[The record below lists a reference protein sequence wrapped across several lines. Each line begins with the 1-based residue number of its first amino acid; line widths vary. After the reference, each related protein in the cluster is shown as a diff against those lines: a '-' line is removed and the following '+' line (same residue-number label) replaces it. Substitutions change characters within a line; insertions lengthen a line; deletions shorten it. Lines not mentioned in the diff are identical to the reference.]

1 MAQDT
6 TQTTPLRYL
15 TTPEAA
21 GYLRLKPNT
30 LEKMRSS
37 GRGPRFR
44 GHGRNVV
51 YAIEDLDAWSGERV
65 RQSTSDP
72 TSRKEDGIAADGA
85 EETVPQGAGGESNG

>member
-1 MAQDT
+1 MARETNQA
-6 TQTTPLRYL
+6 TPLRYL

-37 GRGPRFR
+37 GRGPKFR

-72 TSRKEDGIAADGA
+72 ACQKEGGVPADVSEEAVSQNTGGGSDG
-85 EETVPQGAGGESNG
+85 

>member
-1 MAQDT
+1 MVPDT
-6 TQTTPLRYL
+6 DQTTPLRYL

-37 GRGPRFR
+37 GRGPKFR

-51 YAIEDLDAWSGERV
+51 YAIEDLDAWSDGRV

-72 TSRKEDGIAADGA
+72 GGQKTGGAPADVSEEALPQKDGGGSDG
-85 EETVPQGAGGESNG
+85 

>member
-1 MAQDT
+1 MAQHT
-6 TQTTPLRYL
+6 NRTTPLRYL

-51 YAIEDLDAWSGERV
+51 YAIEDLDAWSGERI

-72 TSRKEDGIAADGA
+72 VAPEDGAAA
-85 EETVPQGAGGESNG
+85 EASEEPAPQSAGGGSVE

>member
-1 MAQDT
+1 MAQET
-6 TQTTPLRYL
+6 NQTTPLRYL

-51 YAIEDLDAWSGERV
+51 YAIEDLDVWSGERI
-65 RQSTSDP
+65 RESTSDP
-72 TSRKEDGIAADGA
+72 VAPEDDAAMGSSEA
-85 EETVPQGAGGESNG
+85 AAPRSAGGGSFE

>member
-6 TQTTPLRYL
+6 NQTTPLRYL

-30 LEKMRSS
+30 LEKMRLS
-37 GRGPRFR
+37 GRGPKFR

-51 YAIEDLDAWSGERV
+51 YAIDDLDAWSGEQV

-72 TSRKEDGIAADGA
+72 TGRKEDGVAADGA
-85 EETVPQGAGGESNG
+85 AETVPQGAGSGSNA

>member
-6 TQTTPLRYL
+6 IQATPPRYL

-37 GRGPRFR
+37 GRGPKFR

-51 YAIEDLDAWSGERV
+51 YAIEDLDAWSDERV

-72 TSRKEDGIAADGA
+72 GDQKAGRPPADDSEEAAPRTARG
-85 EETVPQGAGGESNG
+85 

>member
-6 TQTTPLRYL
+6 NQATPLRYL

-37 GRGPRFR
+37 GRGPKFR
-44 GHGRNVV
+44 GHGRNIV

-72 TSRKEDGIAADGA
+72 IGQKAGGTARDASKGA
-85 EETVPQGAGGESNG
+85 PPQGAGDGSNG

>member
-1 MAQDT
+1 MARDT
-6 TQTTPLRYL
+6 DQATPLPYL

-37 GRGPRFR
+37 GRGPKFR

-51 YAIEDLDAWSGERV
+51 YAIEELDTWSDERV

-72 TSRKEDGIAADGA
+72 PSKQEGCATTDSSDEAK
-85 EETVPQGAGGESNG
+85 PQGAGGQSDG

>member
-37 GRGPRFR
+37 GRGPKFR

-65 RQSTSDP
+65 RQSTADP
-72 TSRKEDGIAADGA
+72 TSRKEDGIAADGV
-85 EETVPQGAGGESNG
+85 EETVPQGAEGGSNG

>member
-6 TQTTPLRYL
+6 TQRTPVRYL

-37 GRGPRFR
+37 GRGPKFR

-72 TSRKEDGIAADGA
+72 AGRNEDGVAADGTA
-85 EETVPQGAGGESNG
+85 ETVPQSDGGASNG

>member
-37 GRGPRFR
+37 GRGPKFR

-72 TSRKEDGIAADGA
+72 TGPGADGVAADGA
-85 EETVPQGAGGESNG
+85 EETVPQGTGGGSNG

>member
-1 MAQDT
+1 MVRDA
-6 TQTTPLRYL
+6 TQATSLRYL

-37 GRGPRFR
+37 GRGPKFR

-72 TSRKEDGIAADGA
+72 AGRKKGGAPADASDEAAPERTGGDSDG
-85 EETVPQGAGGESNG
+85 

>member
-6 TQTTPLRYL
+6 NQTTPLRYL

-72 TSRKEDGIAADGA
+72 VATEDGPTAEASEEAAA
-85 EETVPQGAGGESNG
+85 PSAGGSSVE

>member
-6 TQTTPLRYL
+6 NQATPLRYL

-37 GRGPRFR
+37 GRGPKFR

-72 TSRKEDGIAADGA
+72 AGRKGGGA
-85 EETVPQGAGGESNG
+85 PGDVSEQTPPQSAGGGSDA

>member
-1 MAQDT
+1 MAQDSI
-6 TQTTPLRYL
+6 QTTPLRYL

-72 TSRKEDGIAADGA
+72 TGTEADGVA
-85 EETVPQGAGGESNG
+85 AGGAAETVPRGAGGGCNG